1 MSGLLLALLFGH
13 GVTRKEQHMEGF
25 TRPNQQ
31 VQHVMQYIKSY
42 SLADKATHAINVP
55 QRFSEVVVMN
65 GWVGFQSIL
74 RAVQLILRSFGS
86 FRGFQ
91 VCEKIGF

>member
-31 VQHVMQYIKSY
+31 VQHVMQLLLTPLSAK
-42 SLADKATHAINVP
+42 
-55 QRFSEVVVMN
+55 E
-65 GWVGFQSIL
+65 
-74 RAVQLILRSFGS
+74 
-86 FRGFQ
+86 
-91 VCEKIGF
+91 